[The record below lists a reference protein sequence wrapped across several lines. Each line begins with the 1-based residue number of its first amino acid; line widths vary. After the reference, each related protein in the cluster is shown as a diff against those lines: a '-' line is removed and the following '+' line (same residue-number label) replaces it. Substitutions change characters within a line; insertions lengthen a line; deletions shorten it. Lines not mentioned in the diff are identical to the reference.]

1 MLTHLQTCQLCG
13 GDRFIGL
20 DVAFKDDPFV
30 PKEVAATLG
39 WTLCTQCSFLFQNP
53 RRSREKQ
60 EEYYSD
66 SEYRKT
72 GPTPIPEGCI
82 RYSPHQM
89 ARFAYW
95 FAVCGIDLRAATGWT
110 CLDYGCGIGGALDF
124 LAGQG
129 NDVYG
134 VELDRTLAQFGNSHF
149 RTRIKPRVSDL
160 PAGLMFDLI
169 WSHHSLEHVYD
180 PNEFFAFAR
189 ERLKPGGL
197 LINVIPTWRYSNTS
211 ESLREFNSSHNCMY
225 DHVSFAGFLNK
236 HGFFM
241 ESHLYHNQAPDGDWE
256 VCTVAR
262 KSQRKNYFSFNIQ
275 ETLAELFDHIP
286 KREGERKDVR
296 VPENAAVV
304 YGKA

>member
-1 MLTHLQTCQLCG
+1 MLTHLQACQLCG
-13 GDRFIGL
+13 GSQFIGL
-20 DVAFKDDPFV
+20 DVGYKQDPFV

-39 WTLCTQCSFLFQNP
+39 WTMCTQCSFLFQNP

-60 EEYYSD
+60 EEYYAD
-66 SEYRKT
+66 SEYRNT
-72 GPTPIPEGCI
+72 TPTPIPEGCI
-82 RYSPHQM
+82 LYSPHQM

-95 FAVCGIDLRAATGWT
+95 FAVSGIDLRAVSGWT
-110 CLDYGCGIGGALDF
+110 CLDFGCGIGGALDF

-134 VELDRTLAQFGNSHF
+134 VELDRILSEFGNSHF
-149 RTRIKPRVSDL
+149 RTKIKPRVSDL
-160 PAGLMFDLI
+160 PPGLMFDLI
-169 WSHHSLEHVYD
+169 WTHHSLEHVYD

-211 ESLREFNSSHNCMY
+211 ETLREFNSSHNCMY

-236 HGFFM
+236 HDFFM
-241 ESHLYHNQAPDGDWE
+241 ESHLYHNQAPEGDWE
-256 VCTVAR
+256 LCAVAR
-262 KSQRKNYFSFNIQ
+262 KSQRRNYFSFTIQ
-275 ETLAELFDHIP
+275 ETLSELFAHIP
-286 KREGERKDVR
+286 KREAERNDIR
-296 VPENAAVV
+296 VPENVAVV